1 MKADFVQEIVEDELP
16 AYCGRLTGWEGI
28 VFQVEDDPES
38 DFSTAVT
45 AP

>member
-1 MKADFVQEIVEDELP
+1 MNDFVLEIVEQERP
-16 AYCGRLTGWEGI
+16 ASAVNRTGWEGI
-28 VFQVEDDPES
+28 VFQLEDEPES